1 MTNNTSTSNSSS
13 LANRA
18 SQRTTTDAALASKA
32 NSHFDR
38 KGLVQLTLLGLL
50 LLLPVAAYFLGHI
63 YYVNLASRITI
74 IAMAAVGLNLAIGY
88 GGMVSFG
95 HAVYFGLGGYVAG
108 ISAFHAFDL
117 TPFMSWPFTVP
128 GSDSM
133 LVVWLVAVLLCA
145 LLALAIGAIS
155 LRTTGVYFIM
165 ITLAFAQMIY
175 YFANSWPTY
184 GGQDGLPIYIR
195 NTLPLADSSNALTY
209 FLICFTGLVLAMAIT
224 SRLMKS
230 RFGAAL
236 TMARLNDVRLATA
249 GINPYPIRLVSFVI
263 SAAITGLAGA
273 LYADLNGFVSPA
285 MLSWHFS
292 GELMVIVILGGVGRL
307 YGPLAGAVLFVMM
320 ETLLGGITE
329 YWQLFLGLVL
339 LGVVLFA
346 KHGVLGWLAGRE
358 RNE

>member
-1 MTNNTSTSNSSS
+1 MAPS
-13 LANRA
+13 A
-18 SQRTTTDAALASKA
+18 D
-32 NSHFDR
+32 SHFSR

-50 LLLPVAAYFLGHI
+50 LLLPVTAYFLGHI

-95 HAVYFGLGGYVAG
+95 HAAYFGLGGYVAG
-108 ISAFHAFDL
+108 ISAYHAFDF
-117 TPFMSWPFTVP
+117 TPFMTWPFSVP
-128 GSDSM
+128 GSDNL
-133 LVVWLVAVLLCA
+133 LVVWLAAAVLCG

-184 GGQDGLPIYIR
+184 GGEDGLPIYLR
-195 NTLPLADSSNALTY
+195 NGLPLVDTTNTLSY
-209 FLICFTGLVLAMAIT
+209 FLICFAGLVLAMAIT

-249 GINPYPIRLVSFVI
+249 GISPYPIRLIAFVI
-263 SAAITGLAGA
+263 SAVITGLAGA
-273 LYADLNGFVSPA
+273 LYADLNGFVSPT

-307 YGPLAGAVLFVMM
+307 YGPLAGAILFVMM
-320 ETLLGGITE
+320 ETLLGGITQ

-346 KHGVLGWLAGRE
+346 KHGVMGWLAGRE

>member
-1 MTNNTSTSNSSS
+1 MINNTSSGVAKIPLTPN
-13 LANRA
+13 A
-18 SQRTTTDAALASKA
+18 D
-32 NSHFDR
+32 SHFSR
-38 KGLVQLTLLGLL
+38 KGIVQITLLGLL
-50 LLLPVAAYFLGHI
+50 LLLPVTAYFLGHI

-95 HAVYFGLGGYVAG
+95 HAAYFGLGGYVAG
-108 ISAFHAFDL
+108 ISAYHAFDF
-117 TPFMSWPFTVP
+117 TPFMTWPFSVP
-128 GSDSM
+128 GSDNL
-133 LVVWLVAVLLCA
+133 LVVWLAAAILCG
-145 LLALAIGAIS
+145 LLALAIGSIS

-184 GGQDGLPIYIR
+184 GGEDGLPIYLR
-195 NTLPLADSSNALTY
+195 NGLPFIDTTNALSY
-209 FLICFTGLVLAMAIT
+209 FLVCFVGLVLTMAIT

-249 GINPYPIRLVSFVI
+249 GISPYPIRLIAFVI
-263 SAAITGLAGA
+263 SAVITGLAGA
-273 LYADLNGFVSPA
+273 LYADLNGFVSPT

-307 YGPLAGAVLFVMM
+307 YGPLAGAILFVMM
-320 ETLLGGITE
+320 ETLLGGITQ

-346 KHGVLGWLAGRE
+346 KHGVMGWLAGRE
-358 RNE
+358 LNE

>member
-1 MTNNTSTSNSSS
+1 MTNTTSMSKN
-13 LANRA
+13 
-18 SQRTTTDAALASKA
+18 AALAPEA
-32 NSHFDR
+32 DRPFDR
-38 KGLVQLTLLGLL
+38 KGLVQMALLGLL
-50 LLLPVAAYFLGHI
+50 LLLPVVAYFSGHI

-95 HAVYFGLGGYVAG
+95 HAAYFGLGGYVAG
-108 ISAFHAFDL
+108 ISAYHAFDM
-117 TPFMSWPFTVP
+117 TPFMTWPFSVP
-128 GSDSM
+128 GSDNL
-133 LVVWLVAVLLCA
+133 LVIWLAAMLLCG
-145 LLALAIGAIS
+145 LLALIIGAIS

-184 GGQDGLPIYIR
+184 GGEDGLPIYIR
-195 NTLPLADSSNALTY
+195 NTLPLFNNNMLDSSDALTY

-224 SRLMKS
+224 SRMMKS

-249 GINPYPIRLVSFVI
+249 GISPYPIRLVAFVI

-273 LYADLNGFVSPA
+273 LYADLNGFVSPT

-320 ETLLGGITE
+320 ETFLGGVTQ

-346 KHGVLGWLAGRE
+346 KHGVMGWLAGRE

>member
-1 MTNNTSTSNSSS
+1 MNKSNAQA
-13 LANRA
+13 LPPQPGLPAPAA
-18 SQRTTTDAALASKA
+18 SW
-32 NSHFDR
+32 HDR
-38 KGLVQLTLLGLL
+38 KGLVQIGLL
-50 LLLPVAAYFLGHI
+50 VVLLLAPLAAYFLGHI
-63 YYVNLASRITI
+63 YYVNLASRVTL

-95 HAVYFGLGGYVAG
+95 HAAYFGLGGYVAG
-108 ISAFHAFDL
+108 ISAYHAFDF
-117 TPFMSWPFTVP
+117 TPVVGWPIAVP

-133 LVVWLVAVLLCA
+133 LVIWLAAIVLCG

-184 GGQDGLPIYIR
+184 GGEDGLPIYLR
-195 NTLPLADSSNALTY
+195 NSLPVVDTNNALTF
-209 FLICFTGLVLAMAIT
+209 FLICFGGLLLALAVT

-236 TMARLNDVRLATA
+236 TMARLNDTRLATA
-249 GINPYPIRLVSFVI
+249 GIAPYPIRLVAFVI
-263 SAAITGLAGA
+263 SAMITGLAGA
-273 LYADLNGFVSPA
+273 LYADLNGFVSPT
-285 MLSWHFS
+285 MLSWHMS

-307 YGPLAGAVLFVMM
+307 YGPLAGAILFVMM
-320 ETLLGGITE
+320 ETLLGGLTE

-339 LGVVLFA
+339 LFVVLFA
-346 KHGVLGWLAGRE
+346 KHGVMGWLAGRE
-358 RNE
+358 PHE

>member
-1 MTNNTSTSNSSS
+1 MTNNTPTTNNASPGHSTAQESTSAR
-13 LANRA
+13 LENRA
-18 SQRTTTDAALASKA
+18 D
-32 NSHFDR
+32 SHFDR
-38 KGLVQLTLLGLL
+38 KGIVQIALLGLL
-50 LLLPVAAYFLGHI
+50 LLVPVAAYFLGHI

-95 HAVYFGLGGYVAG
+95 HAAYFGLGGYVAG
-108 ISAFHAFDL
+108 ISAYHAFDF
-117 TPFMSWPFTVP
+117 TPFMTWPFTVP
-128 GSDSM
+128 GSDSL
-133 LVVWLVAVLLCA
+133 LVVWLAAAVLCG

-184 GGQDGLPIYIR
+184 GGEDGLPIYLR
-195 NTLPLADSSNALTY
+195 NGLPWLDTNNALNY
-209 FLICFTGLVLAMAIT
+209 FLICFAGLVLAMAIT

-249 GINPYPIRLVSFVI
+249 GISPYPIRLMAFVI
-263 SAAITGLAGA
+263 SAVITGLAGA
-273 LYADLNGFVSPA
+273 LYADLNGFVSPTS
-285 MLSWHFS
+285 LSWHFS

-320 ETLLGGITE
+320 ETLLGGITQ

-346 KHGVLGWLAGRE
+346 KHGVMGWLAGRE

>member
-1 MTNNTSTSNSSS
+1 MTNNTSLSK
-13 LANRA
+13 
-18 SQRTTTDAALASKA
+18 DAALSHNAGNSAAEVLASTA
-32 NSHFDR
+32 DRPFGR
-38 KGLVQLTLLGLL
+38 KGLVQMALLGLL

-95 HAVYFGLGGYVAG
+95 HAAYFGLGGYVAG
-108 ISAFHAFDL
+108 ISAYHAFDF
-117 TPFMSWPFTVP
+117 TPVMSWPLSVP
-128 GSDSM
+128 GSDSL
-133 LVVWLVAVLLCA
+133 LVVWLAAVVLCA

-184 GGQDGLPIYIR
+184 GGEDGLPIYIR
-195 NTLPLADSSNALTY
+195 NSLPLIDSSNALSY
-209 FLICFTGLVLAMAIT
+209 FLICFTALVLAMAIT
-224 SRLMKS
+224 SRMMKS

-249 GINPYPIRLVSFVI
+249 GISPYPIRLVAFVI

-273 LYADLNGFVSPA
+273 LYADLNGFVSPT

-320 ETLLGGITE
+320 ETLLGGVTQ

-346 KHGVLGWLAGRE
+346 KHGVMGWLAGRE
-358 RNE
+358 HNE

>member
-1 MTNNTSTSNSSS
+1 MTNTTSLSKN
-13 LANRA
+13 AA
-18 SQRTTTDAALASKA
+18 PTTHAE
-32 NSHFDR
+32 SHFDR
-38 KGLVQLTLLGLL
+38 KGLVQMILLGLL
-50 LLLPVAAYFLGHI
+50 LLLPVAAYFLGHT
-63 YYVNLASRITI
+63 YYVNLASRVTI

-95 HAVYFGLGGYVAG
+95 HAAYFGLGGYVAG
-108 ISAFHAFDL
+108 ISAYHAFDM
-117 TPFMSWPFTVP
+117 TPFMSWPFSVP
-128 GSDSM
+128 GSDSL
-133 LVVWLVAVLLCA
+133 LVVWLVAVVLCA

-195 NTLPLADSSNALTY
+195 NTLPQVGNNLFDSSDALTY
-209 FLICFTGLVLAMAIT
+209 FLLCFTGLVLAMAIT

-249 GINPYPIRLVSFVI
+249 GISPYPIRLVAFVI

-273 LYADLNGFVSPA
+273 LYADLNGFVSPS

-292 GELMVIVILGGVGRL
+292 GELMVIVILGRRPALWPAGRGGAVCDDGNLPGWHYRVLAAFPGVGTAWRRAVCQARCD
-307 YGPLAGAVLFVMM
+307 GLAGW
-320 ETLLGGITE
+320 E
-329 YWQLFLGLVL
+329 
-339 LGVVLFA
+339 
-346 KHGVLGWLAGRE
+346 
-358 RNE
+358 

>member
-1 MTNNTSTSNSSS
+1 MTNTTSLSKN
-13 LANRA
+13 
-18 SQRTTTDAALASKA
+18 AAPATHA
-32 NSHFDR
+32 ESHFDR
-38 KGLVQLTLLGLL
+38 KGWVQMILLGLL
-50 LLLPVAAYFLGHI
+50 LLLPVAAYFLGHT
-63 YYVNLASRITI
+63 YYVNLASRVTI

-95 HAVYFGLGGYVAG
+95 HAAYFGLGGYVAG
-108 ISAFHAFDL
+108 ISAYHAFDM
-117 TPFMSWPFTVP
+117 TPFMSWPFSVP
-128 GSDSM
+128 GSDSL
-133 LVVWLVAVLLCA
+133 LVVWLVAIVLCA

-195 NTLPLADSSNALTY
+195 NTLPQVGNNLFDSSNALTY

-249 GINPYPIRLVSFVI
+249 GISPYPIRLVAFVI

-273 LYADLNGFVSPA
+273 LYADLNGFVSPS

-346 KHGVLGWLAGRE
+346 KHGVMGWLAGSE